1 MKETP
6 EERWERIQ
14 QEAKLSTHLRSAEVE
29 SVKNILWERASCFS
43 DQPGTYKG
51 VELKIDT
58 GNARPVSSRGY
69 RNPKLSDP
77 AFRQQILEW
86 EDIGIVEKS
95 TSAWAA
101 PVLVVPK
108 KSGAFRTVIDFRGL
122 NKLLAKEE
130 NPIPRVMDVLDTLGG
145 TKYVTSLDLTSGY
158 YQLSVREEDRHKTA
172 FTTPWGLWQ
181 FRKVPQGISN
191 VVPTTFQRTMEHL
204 LRGLVGT
211 SCLCFLDDILIHSA
225 TFEQHLKDVDQV
237 LERIQTAGMTLR
249 LSKCRFF
256 DREVEYLGHLISG
269 DGGSV
274 CTDKVEAVKSF
285 PRPTGVT
292 GVRSFLGIANFYR
305 RFF

>member
-1 MKETP
+1 
-6 EERWERIQ
+6 
-14 QEAKLSTHLRSAEVE
+14 
-29 SVKNILWERASCFS
+29 
-43 DQPGTYKG
+43 
-51 VELKIDT
+51 
-58 GNARPVSSRGY
+58 
-69 RNPKLSDP
+69 
-77 AFRQQILEW
+77 
-86 EDIGIVEKS
+86 
-95 TSAWAA
+95 
-101 PVLVVPK
+101 
-108 KSGAFRTVIDFRGL
+108 
-122 NKLLAKEE
+122 
-130 NPIPRVMDVLDTLGG
+130 MDHVLDTLGG
-145 TKYVTSLDLTSGY
+145 AKYFTSLDLTSGY

-172 FTTPWGLWQ
+172 FTTPWGPWQ

-191 VVPTTFQRTMEHL
+191 AVPTFQRTMEHL

-269 DGGSV
+269 DGVSV
-274 CTDKVEAVKSF
+274 CMDKVEAVKSF

>member
-1 MKETP
+1 MLGLEKALTEEELSEGLPPGRDFTLKPSKAGTFESLNVKETP

-14 QEAKLSTHLRSAEVE
+14 RDAKLSTHLSSAEAE
-29 SVKNILWERASCFS
+29 AVKNILWERASCFS

-51 VELKIDT
+51 VESKIDT
-58 GNARPVSSRGY
+58 GNARPVASRGY

-130 NPIPRVMDVLDTLGG
+130 NPVPRVMDVLDTLGG
-145 TKYVTSLDLTSGY
+145 AKYFTSLDLTSGY

-172 FTTPWGLWQ
+172 FMAVQKGSAGNLEC
-181 FRKVPQGISN
+181 GA
-191 VVPTTFQRTMEHL
+191 HL
-204 LRGLVGT
+204 PEDDGT
-211 SCLCFLDDILIHSA
+211 LA
-225 TFEQHLKDVDQV
+225 TRASWDQ
-237 LERIQTAGMTLR
+237 LPL
-249 LSKCRFF
+249 F
-256 DREVEYLGHLISG
+256 SG
-269 DGGSV
+269 
-274 CTDKVEAVKSF
+274 
-285 PRPTGVT
+285 
-292 GVRSFLGIANFYR
+292 
-305 RFF
+305 